1 MTAGGSSTASHGD
14 PWYRETQRL
23 IRTVF
28 RVRFAFGVLIAL
40 ILVAYAIWD
49 PTPWKLAWIA
59 VTGVFMLALSG
70 FEYWR
75 IHRSPAG
82 VRTIQANLAGV
93 LLIQTSIIYVTG
105 GVESPFFLIYVPLG
119 LVTGLSLGSPL
130 RALPVVAVPFVAST
144 CFAAGALG
152 GWLPRATPD
161 FFGLGAGFW
170 QHPVYVWITTVVIVV
185 LTAGTALA
193 GSAVRRV
200 YEQIVHQVTEVRRD
214 NLDALTNRNRELRSV
229 ASTVAHEL
237 KNPLSSIQGL
247 AQLLIRSAPPD
258 SKDHERLDVML
269 REIGRMRT
277 VLDEFRS
284 FNRPLSGLRLEQVN
298 LTRLITDLVLLNEGN
313 SDGTKIELR
322 APTPDPQV
330 VCDPHKVKQ
339 ALLNLLQNSLDATRG
354 GGRIDVEIAPC
365 EDAHIQ
371 ISVLDSGPG
380 LAPEVAAQ
388 PFTPGLTTKEA
399 GSGIG
404 LVVARSIAQ
413 QHGGDLTLQN
423 RPEGGCAA
431 TLTLP
436 LEASAPEEDVL

>member
-1 MTAGGSSTASHGD
+1 MTTTETSPGLHAD

-23 IRTVF
+23 IRTIF
-28 RVRFAFGVLIAL
+28 RIRFAFGVLIAL
-40 ILVAYAIWD
+40 IFAAYAIWD
-49 PTPWKLAWIA
+49 PTPWKLVWIA
-59 VTGVFMLALSG
+59 VTGVLMLTLSG

-75 IHRSPAG
+75 IHHSPAG
-82 VRTIQANLAGV
+82 IRTIQANLAGI
-93 LLIQTSIIYVTG
+93 LLVQTSIIYVTG
-105 GVESPFFLIYVPLG
+105 GVESPLFLVYVPLG
-119 LVTGLSLGSPL
+119 LVTGLSLGSPM
-130 RALPVVAVPFVAST
+130 RALPVVAVPLLASC

-152 GWLPRATPD
+152 GWLPRATPE

-170 QHPVYVWITTVVIVV
+170 QQPVYVWITTVTIIM
-185 LTAGTALA
+185 LMAATALA

-200 YEQIVHQVTEVRRD
+200 YEQIVHQVTEARRD
-214 NLDALTNRNRELRSV
+214 NLEALASRNRELRSV

-247 AQLLIRSAPPD
+247 AQLLIRAAPPE

-284 FNRPLSGLRLEQVN
+284 FSRPLSGLKLERVD
-298 LTRLITDLVLLNEGN
+298 LTRLITDLVLLNEGS
-313 SDGTKIELR
+313 SDAAQIELR
-322 APTPDPQV
+322 APTPSPEI

-339 ALLNLLQNSLDATRG
+339 ALLNLLQNSLDAIG
-354 GGRIDVEIAPC
+354 GNGRIEVEVAPQDDAGVEIR
-365 EDAHIQ
+365 
-371 ISVLDSGPG
+371 VRDSGPG
-380 LAPEVAAQ
+380 LSPEIAAQ
-388 PFTPGLTTKEA
+388 LFTPGLTTKDA

-413 QHGGDLTLQN
+413 QHGGDLRLTN
-423 RPEGGCAA
+423 RAQGGCEA
-431 TLTLP
+431 TVTLP

>member
-1 MTAGGSSTASHGD
+1 MSSSEASATLHAD

-23 IRTVF
+23 IQTVF

-40 ILVAYAIWD
+40 IFIAYAIWD
-49 PTPWKLAWIA
+49 PTPWKLVWIA
-59 VTGVFMLALSG
+59 ITGVFMLTLSG

-75 IHRSPAG
+75 IQRSPAG
-82 VRTIQANLAGV
+82 IRTIQANLAGV
-93 LLIQTSIIYVTG
+93 LLIQTSVIYVTG
-105 GVESPFFLIYVPLG
+105 GVESPLFLIYVPLG
-119 LVTGLSLGSPL
+119 LVTGLSLGSAV
-130 RALPVVAVPFVAST
+130 RVLPVVAVPFLAST

-152 GWLPRATPD
+152 GWLPRATPE

-170 QHPVYVWITTVVIVV
+170 QQPVYVWITTVAIIV
-185 LTAGTALA
+185 LTAATALA

-200 YEQIVHQVTEVRRD
+200 YEQIIHQVTKVRRD
-214 NLDALTNRNRELRSV
+214 NLEALASRNRELRSV
-229 ASTVAHEL
+229 AGTVAHEL

-247 AQLLIRSAPPD
+247 AQLLIRAAPPD
-258 SKDHERLDVML
+258 TKDHERLDVML

-284 FNRPLSGLRLEQVN
+284 FSRPLSGLKLERVN
-298 LTRLITDLVLLNEGN
+298 LTRLITDLVLLNEGS
-313 SDGTKIELR
+313 SDATQIELR
-322 APTPDPQV
+322 APTPDPEI

-339 ALLNLLQNSLDATRG
+339 ALLNLLQNGLDATG
-354 GGRIDVEIAPC
+354 GVGRIEVEVAPQGDAAVEIR
-365 EDAHIQ
+365 
-371 ISVLDSGPG
+371 VRDSGPG
-380 LAPEVAAQ
+380 LAPEIAAQ

-413 QHGGDLTLQN
+413 QHGGDLALTN
-423 RPEGGCAA
+423 RPHRGCEAN
-431 TLTLP
+431 LTLP

>member
-1 MTAGGSSTASHGD
+1 MASS
-14 PWYRETQRL
+14 
-23 IRTVF
+23 
-28 RVRFAFGVLIAL
+28 
-40 ILVAYAIWD
+40 
-49 PTPWKLAWIA
+49 
-59 VTGVFMLALSG
+59 
-70 FEYWR
+70 
-75 IHRSPAG
+75 
-82 VRTIQANLAGV
+82 
-93 LLIQTSIIYVTG
+93 
-105 GVESPFFLIYVPLG
+105 
-119 LVTGLSLGSPL
+119 
-130 RALPVVAVPFVAST
+130 

-161 FFGLGAGFW
+161 FFGLGTGFW
-170 QHPVYVWITTVVIVV
+170 QQPVYVWITTVVIIV

-200 YEQIVHQVTEVRRD
+200 YEQIVHQVTAVRRD
-214 NLDALTNRNRELRSV
+214 NLEALASRNRELRSV

-247 AQLLIRSAPPD
+247 AQLLFRSAPPE

-284 FNRPLSGLRLEQVN
+284 FSRPLSGLRLERVN
-298 LTRLITDLVLLNEGN
+298 LTRLITDLVLLSEGS
-313 SDGTKIELR
+313 SDRTKLELR
-322 APTPDPQV
+322 TPSPDPEI

-339 ALLNLLQNSLDATRG
+339 ALLNLLQNSLDATRE
-354 GGRIDVEIAPC
+354 GGRIELEIAPR
-365 EDAHIQ
+365 EDA
-371 ISVLDSGPG
+371 SVEIRVRDSGPG
-380 LAPEVAAQ
+380 LAPEVAEQ
-388 PFTPGLTTKEA
+388 LFTPGLTTKEA

-413 QHGGDLTLQN
+413 QHGGDLTLAG
-423 RPEGGCAA
+423 RAEGGCVA